1 MPTQEDFEIA
11 LAIACKDLGQKDP
24 RQQAEK
30 AGVPWTP
37 AGQGE
42 GGYAEVPFLGTPYLI
57 HSPGGDVRYKEDLGK
72 EPALW
77 EKILVLHYFNSSD
90 GTPMT
95 NEHISFK
102 EVREAMLYLPNFE
115 KRAVAPLLGRFGANP
130 EQILEPAQHLGGQKE
145 ELGDFSVTIPVF
157 PRVPITL
164 VFWKKD
170 EEFEARALDPVR
182 SNDSPLSSD
191 RRYRP
196 VHPDDGVSPDR
207 SGRADL
213 ATLLHREG
221 SSPWNWRAV

>member
-1 MPTQEDFEIA
+1 MPTREDFEIA
-11 LAIACKDLGQKDP
+11 LALACKDLEQRDP

-37 AGQGE
+37 TGQGE

-57 HSPGGDVRYKEDLGK
+57 HSPAGDVHYREDLGK

-77 EKILVLHYFNSSD
+77 EKILILHYFNSSD

-115 KRAVAPLLGRFGANP
+115 KRAVAPLLGRFGGNP
-130 EQILEPAQHLGGQKE
+130 EKILGPSQHLGGQKE
-145 ELGDFSVTIPVF
+145 ELGDFSVTIPVL

-170 EEFEARALDPVR
+170 EEFEARLTV
-182 SNDSPLSSD
+182 LFD
-191 RRYRP
+191 RTILRYLP
-196 VHPDDGVSPDR
+196 TEDIV
-207 SGRADL
+207 L
-213 ATLLHREG
+213 AAQMMAFRLIGLARILHET
-221 SSPWNWRAV
+221 